1 VRGSWS
7 FSVRAPPTGA
17 KPNKMIDTLKL
28 SKGLQRAGMTEAQ
41 AEGITE
47 ALADAQTD
55 YITRKDLDLA
65 LEKLKS
71 ELQRFILVTIVLA
84 TVAQIGLHFWH

>member
-1 VRGSWS
+1 LV
-7 FSVRAPPTGA
+7 VLRAGTANRA

-47 ALADAQTD
+47 ALKDAQTD
-55 YITRKDLDLA
+55 YVTKKDLDLA
-65 LEKLKS
+65 IERLKG
-71 ELQRFILVTIVLA
+71 ELQRFILVNVILA
-84 TVAQIGLHFWH
+84 TIAQVVAVKIWH